1 MAPAY
6 IEVADQRG
14 RLGSLQQ
21 LAIVVGIFLALLFDY
36 AIVLFTPDRNPVSAV
51 GPLAAWRW
59 MLLSEVLPATL
70 YGVLVLGIPESP
82 RYLVQ
87 KGLPERARLV
97 IERTLQEPAQ
107 QVIARIQHSPNTD
120 HGRWT
125 DLLDRKNLLLPVVWT
140 GVMLAIF
147 QQFVGINVI
156 FYYSSVLWQ
165 AVGFSTTDSLIVTVI
180 TSLTNVVTTFVAILF
195 IDRIGRKPL
204 LLIGSVVMTLTLGSM
219 SWVFAGAAVVNGAPQ
234 LVGMAAVVALLA
246 ANLFVFAF
254 RLLLGPRDVGDARR
268 DVQQPHP
275 CRRAGPLRDGQ
286 LDRELVHRPNLSRPC
301 WRPPALPWPMGSM
314 PRRLRSPSFWC
325 CSSCAKPVARNWRTW
340 PDALSPRPRHR
351 RCLRWLASARRRIP
365 TSPGRRRRHRG
376 CRGLRPAVAP
386 DAPSPPL
393 VPAA

>member
-1 MAPAY
+1 
-6 IEVADQRG
+6 
-14 RLGSLQQ
+14 
-21 LAIVVGIFLALLFDY
+21 
-36 AIVLFTPDRNPVSAV
+36 
-51 GPLAAWRW
+51 

-107 QVIARIQHSPNTD
+107 QVIARIQHSLENTD

-180 TSLTNVVTTFVAILF
+180 TSVTNVVTTFVAILF

-254 RLLLGPRDVGDARR
+254 GFSWGPVMWVMLGEMFNNRI
-268 DVQQPHP
+268 
-275 CRRAGPLRDGQ
+275 RAVALGLCAMVNGLRM
-286 LDRELVHRPNLSRPC
+286 VHRPNLSPPC
-301 WRPPALPWPMGSM
+301 WRHLVLPWPTGSI

-340 PDALSPRPRHR
+340 PELPAQP
-351 RCLRWLASARRRIP
+351 SA
-365 TSPGRRRRHRG
+365 T
-376 CRGLRPAVAP
+376 A
-386 DAPSPPL
+386 
-393 VPAA
+393 